1 LLVSA
6 LRRGDV
12 DEHEIVERAL
22 ALCATVLERAESK
35 RVLAGRPATR
45 RARHALVDAA
55 REALAADIGRS
66 LPDLAAAVGTSP
78 HHLSRIFG
86 AATGMSVA
94 RHRMRLR
101 VRSALERLAAGHDD
115 LARLAA
121 EVGFSDQ
128 SHLCRVVRAE
138 AGQTPGALRAALTP
152 QQVTSP

>member
-1 LLVSA
+1 
-6 LRRGDV
+6 
-12 DEHEIVERAL
+12 
-22 ALCATVLERAESK
+22 
-35 RVLAGRPATR
+35 
-45 RARHALVDAA
+45 
-55 REALAADIGRS
+55 
-66 LPDLAAAVGTSP
+66 
-78 HHLSRIFG
+78 
-86 AATGMSVA
+86 MSVA

-138 AGQTPGALRAALTP
+138 AGQTPGALRAALTS